1 MEKQLAHQSA
11 DSGTSLSAA
20 QDDSSAAPASPEKSQ
35 KKFTPLQYALMSAFV
50 YPGTGQLA
58 QRQKRK
64 GWLIIAFF
72 SIFLI
77 WWLIWLALGIIN
89 LYGDIFSAASS
100 ADSMEVGASY
110 LKRSLIPG
118 AAVLAI
124 FVYSIYDAYIG
135 A

>member
-1 MEKQLAHQSA
+1 MENHLAHQSA
-11 DSGTSLSAA
+11 EPKTSLSAA
-20 QDDSSAAPASPEKSQ
+20 QTDGSATPDSPEKSQ

-58 QRQKRK
+58 RRQKRK

-110 LKRSLIPG
+110 LKLSLIPG